1 MSIENKI
8 LLYTTPQG
16 NINISVRFENDTFW
30 LTQKAMA
37 NLFDTTTQNI
47 TLHLK
52 NIYLE
57 KELEENATC
66 RDFLQVQLEG
76 KREVERIQKFY
87 SLVINHKVAK
97 KKLSLSALK
106 NLKSI

>member
-1 MSIENKI
+1 MSIEIK
-8 LLYTTPQG
+8 Y
-16 NINISVRFENDTFW
+16 FW

-52 NIYLE
+52 NIYLDR
-57 KELEENATC
+57 ELEENATC
-66 RDFLQVQLEG
+66 KDFLQVQLEG
-76 KREVERIQKFY
+76 KREVERVQKFY
-87 SLVINHKVAK
+87 SLIINHKVAK
-97 KKLSLSALK
+97 KKTLRLSFK